1 MCDNL
6 TDELEKRT
14 TILEHKVRTLRE
26 ILSVVTIVTF
36 TVLLG
41 IPIVSSVVGVGTYSE
56 FFGAAWNTTLLYGL
70 LAANTVGYLW
80 SEL

>member
-1 MCDNL
+1 MADNDDDRMTAMENKL
-6 TDELEKRT
+6 Q
-14 TILEHKVRTLRE
+14 TIRE
-26 ILSVVTIVTF
+26 ILSVVTIVAF
-36 TVLLG
+36 TVFVG

-70 LAANTVGYLW
+70 LVANAVGYLW